1 MHKSCQ
7 TLEARFRSGCLYNN
21 DRITMTTT
29 LVMTLILVQII
40 IGITTVLND
49 AGMLIV
55 SCQ

>member
-21 DRITMTTT
+21 DRITMT
-29 LVMTLILVQII
+29 MTLAMTLTLVQII
-40 IGITTVLND
+40 IEITTVLND
-49 AGMLIV
+49 ARKLLI